1 MSYQIIDEKYVKM
14 RHESVMPQNPTE
26 QSLENALVELGIDR
40 EDLEF
45 STAIN
50 PNNTRYIR
58 YRYWRPLPISNHDF
72 AELPLYENFLE
83 EDDCGNLY
91 SYEIL

>member
-1 MSYQIIDEKYVKM
+1 MSYQIIDGEYVKM
-14 RHESVMPQNPTE
+14 RYESEMPQNPTE

-50 PNNTRYIR
+50 PNSTRYIR

-83 EDDCGNLY
+83 EDDCGYLY

>member
-1 MSYQIIDEKYVKM
+1 MSYQIIDGEYVEK
-14 RHESVMPQNPTE
+14 RRESEMPQNPTE
-26 QSLENALVELGIDR
+26 QSLENALVELGVDR

-72 AELPLYENFLE
+72 AELPLYENCFE
-83 EDDCGNLY
+83 EDDCGYLY